1 MKQMANKKIKIIQ
14 IKSGIGR
21 KQDQKDTL
29 KGLGLSKL
37 GKIRELDDTEAIRG
51 MVNKIK
57 HLVKIV

>member
-1 MKQMANKKIKIIQ
+1 MANKKIKIIQ